1 LLGYKFPMG
10 SPMLKATTVSEAAIM
25 QGYSASQSLNI
36 VDERPGDEL
45 GNYNPSVD
53 GSGTGR

>member
-1 LLGYKFPMG
+1 
-10 SPMLKATTVSEAAIM
+10 MLKATTVSEAAIM

-45 GNYNPSVD
+45 GHYNPSVD